1 MRPEPLLPALATP
14 ALATALC
21 LVWLLAAGSASAA
34 EATAETASA
43 TTVSA
48 GEKNAVVEESAA
60 AGENNPAKET
70 SRAAG
75 QPSAADTTA
84 AANAAVDNRIILR
97 ADQASLNQQAGTGV
111 YEGNAELV
119 QGLRRVNADRIE
131 ITLVDGKPSLVEA
144 TGSPVIMRD
153 GEDLYAE
160 ALTVI
165 YDISNQR
172 IRLLEQARIDHQGRQ
187 FEGAELE
194 YELDTRRISAR
205 GTQGTL
211 QGDGDGRIRLV
222 IPAEDTEQQTKEPT
236 P

>member
-1 MRPEPLLPALATP
+1 MHPDTFFRPLPAG
-14 ALATALC
+14 LC
-21 LVWLLAAGSASAA
+21 LLFALLGPAMAA
-34 EATAETASA
+34 EP
-43 TTVSA
+43 VSDSSGNGA
-48 GEKNAVVEESAA
+48 
-60 AGENNPAKET
+60 PA
-70 SRAAG
+70 
-75 QPSAADTTA
+75 P
-84 AANAAVDNRIILR
+84 DNRIILR
-97 ADQASLNQQAGTGV
+97 ADQATLNQQAGTGV
-111 YEGNAELV
+111 YEGNAELI

-131 ITLVDGKPSLVEA
+131 ITLVDGKPSRVQA
-144 TGSPVIMRD
+144 TGTPVIMRD

-205 GTQGTL
+205 GTEGSL
-211 QGDGDGRIRLV
+211 QGDGRIRLV
-222 IPAEDTEQQTKEPT
+222 IPAEDAEQHTTEQT